1 MGGQT
6 EIVLHTQYIT
16 LNKCKERERER
27 ERERENYPLPELWIQ
42 LNRNM
47 GDQKEREFTQNIQV
61 SEVVDFGN
69 INLNNNNSKTIFG
82 IFASDDKFYHLSTI

>member
-1 MGGQT
+1 
-6 EIVLHTQYIT
+6 
-16 LNKCKERERER
+16 
-27 ERERENYPLPELWIQ
+27 
-42 LNRNM
+42 M